1 MSGNLSMTGCQCV
14 RLDVISTLGKLKDNE
29 DFNNDTMAYEDVTQ
43 VSKIIFAS
51 SSHQLIHTIVKQ
63 KSES

>member
-43 VSKIIFAS
+43 VRQTRS
-51 SSHQLIHTIVKQ
+51 SSHHPVTN
-63 KSES
+63 